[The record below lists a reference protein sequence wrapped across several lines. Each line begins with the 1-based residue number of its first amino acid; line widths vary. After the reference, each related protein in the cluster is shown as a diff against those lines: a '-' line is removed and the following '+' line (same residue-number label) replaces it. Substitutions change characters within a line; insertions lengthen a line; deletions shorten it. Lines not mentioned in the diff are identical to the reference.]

1 MDPDFFE
8 CLSRR
13 ARLDAFHYVALQ
25 ARMLRDVLV
34 QLSAALLY
42 ISRYPFTFHIRVRAG
57 VWCITAENYQAAR
70 RYTEIKHK
78 HSQYTIRPSEVD
90 N

>member
-1 MDPDFFE
+1 MGPGFFE
-8 CLSRR
+8 CFSRR
-13 ARLDAFHYVALQ
+13 ARHDAFHYV
-25 ARMLRDVLV
+25 RMLRDVLV
-34 QLSAALLY
+34 QLTAALLY

-78 HSQYTIRPSEVD
+78 H
-90 N
+90 